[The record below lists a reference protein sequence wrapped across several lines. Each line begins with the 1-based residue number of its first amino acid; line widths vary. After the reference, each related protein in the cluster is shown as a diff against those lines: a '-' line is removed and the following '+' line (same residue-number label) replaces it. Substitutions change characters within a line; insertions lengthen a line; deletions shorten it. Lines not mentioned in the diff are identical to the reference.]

1 MLELSGLH
9 RPHIWLV
16 AARPESVQ
24 KKFEKNFAPRNG
36 PFEASHYAAR

>member
-24 KKFEKNFAPRNG
+24 KNSKKILAPENG
-36 PFEASHYAAR
+36 RLKPVF